1 MIKIKL
7 LKYNRFV
14 EIRLMR
20 YADKGI
26 MTALAKAKPLVT
38 HCPVAKDTFKSITT
52 FGNATTIAVANKVDE
67 NDVIIKFKN
76 INVFLRSDI
85 YYNPFI

>member
-7 LKYNRFV
+7 PKYNRFV

-38 HCPVAKDTFKSITT
+38 HCPVAKDTFTKCIKSYVRKEVTRR
-52 FGNATTIAVANKVDE
+52 FESCYSRHDLK
-67 NDVIIKFKN
+67 
-76 INVFLRSDI
+76 
-85 YYNPFI
+85 P